1 MVDEEKDRE
10 GRRDKEGGGGGGD
23 VRGLGR
29 LLGPSWVEDRER
41 RGFKG
46 VLDVSREGWRGN

>member
-10 GRRDKEGGGGGGD
+10 GRRDKGGRRRRD

>member
-10 GRRDKEGGGGGGD
+10 GRRDEEGGGGGGD

-29 LLGPSWVEDRER
+29 LLGPSWVEDWER

>member
-10 GRRDKEGGGGGGD
+10 GRRDKGGRRRRRD

-29 LLGPSWVEDRER
+29 LLGPSWVEDWER